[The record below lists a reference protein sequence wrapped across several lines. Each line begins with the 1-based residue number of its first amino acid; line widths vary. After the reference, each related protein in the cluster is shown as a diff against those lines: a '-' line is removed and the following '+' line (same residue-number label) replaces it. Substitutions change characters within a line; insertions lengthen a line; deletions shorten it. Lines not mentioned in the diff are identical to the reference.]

1 MKRTNLVRRF
11 ACIMLLLL
19 FPVMPSWAFA
29 AENWHVDNIS
39 RALEASALPQAAQ
52 ADVKLRAAAAINA
65 GVPAED
71 VEIIVSRGLN
81 RGADAGAINRFLEIS
96 VSAKRSG
103 LPVGP
108 VLDRIEQGLSKSVP
122 AERIAA
128 ASEHLTEKLMAARPL
143 VDALIRDGMTSRRS
157 TEREKAIEA
166 TARALERSIPV
177 DAIEGMGSAVRG
189 KRGSLTL
196 FTSAVDTATYFAG
209 SGMSSKTASRLVQSA
224 VEKGSSE
231 WDLNTMVRRMAEEMK
246 QGTKAEDAAAKMEHE
261 SKNKNMMNDERGMER
276 QQDMHQ
282 EMRTDH
288 GGGGGSGPSMGGMG
302 GRGR

>member
-1 MKRTNLVRRF
+1 
-11 ACIMLLLL
+11 L
-19 FPVMPSWAFA
+19 FPVMPSWAFG
-29 AENWHVDNIS
+29 AENRHVDNIS
-39 RALEASALPQAAQ
+39 RTLETSALPRAAQ

-81 RGADAGAINRFLEIS
+81 RGADVEAINRFLEIS
-96 VSAKRSG
+96 ESAKRSG

-108 VLDRIEQGLSKSVP
+108 VLDRIEQGLSKGMP

-128 ASEHLTEKLMAARPL
+128 ASERLTEKLMAARPL

-157 TEREKAIEA
+157 TEREEAIEA

-177 DAIEGMGSAVRG
+177 DAIKGMGSAVRG

-196 FTSAVDTATYFAG
+196 FTSAVDTATYLAG
-209 SGMSSKTASRLVQSA
+209 SGMSSKSASRFVQSA

-231 WDLNTMVRRMAEEMK
+231 RDLNTMVKRMAAEMK
-246 QGTKAEDAAAKMEHE
+246 QGTKAEDVAAKIEHESNKKKMEHE
-261 SKNKNMMNDERGMER
+261 SKNKKINDERGMER

-288 GGGGGSGPSMGGMG
+288 GGGGNGPSGMGGMG
-302 GRGR
+302 GRGK

>member
-1 MKRTNLVRRF
+1 MKRTNVVRRF

-19 FPVMPSWAFA
+19 FPVMPSWAFG
-29 AENWHVDNIS
+29 AENRHEDNIS
-39 RALEASALPQAAQ
+39 RALEASALPRAAQ
-52 ADVKLRAAAAINA
+52 ADVKSRAAAAIKA

-81 RGADAGAINRFLEIS
+81 RGADAGAINRFLEIT

-108 VLDRIEQGLSKSVP
+108 VLDRIEQGLSKGVP
-122 AERIAA
+122 PERIAA
-128 ASEHLTEKLMAARPL
+128 ASARLAEKLRVAQPI
-143 VDALIRDGMTSRRS
+143 VDTLIRGGMAPHGSAD
-157 TEREKAIEA
+157 REKAIEA

-189 KRGSLTL
+189 KRGSLRF
-196 FTSAVDTATYFAG
+196 FTSAVDTATYFVG

-231 WDLNTMVRRMAEEMK
+231 RDLNTMVRRMAEEMK

-261 SKNKNMMNDERGMER
+261 SKNKMMNDERGMER

-288 GGGGGSGPSMGGMG
+288 GGGSGPGMG
-302 GRGR
+302 GKGGHGR